1 MGHLN
6 VKFWHPKFLWQRKTI
21 KLIEFFCFDDI
32 PLIMFLYSF
41 VVSVPR
47 EGNVPLT
54 MSDLDFMQSTMASPF
69 SIDKKQLTMYQ
80 KQSFLM
86 SASAK
91 SICWSQT
98 FLAIVHQPCSNVVL
112 KQNIVIFG
120 LIQFAKI
127 YFHSNFGICTPYV

>member
-1 MGHLN
+1 M
-6 VKFWHPKFLWQRKTI
+6 VKLT
-21 KLIEFFCFDDI
+21 EFFCFDDI
-32 PLIMFLYSF
+32 LLIMFLYSF

-86 SASAK
+86 AASAK
-91 SICWSQT
+91 SIYGSQT
-98 FLAIVHQPCSNVVL
+98 FSATVHQPGSNAVHIPN
-112 KQNIVIFG
+112 QNWGSIGHQVPRMMMPVADP
-120 LIQFAKI
+120 QK
-127 YFHSNFGICTPYV
+127 YMQV